1 MNRERGITLIAL
13 VITIIILLIL
23 AGVTISAIFGEE
35 GPIARAQEASFK
47 TEIAK
52 AKEQFDIYVS
62 EKKVLNQEFE
72 IGTLNAG
79 ETSLYYNTKPE
90 TEIGNIYTVLFN
102 VNKKYVKDFEI
113 IKGEMFYF
121 TQNEREAQWALE
133 MGMKT
138 NPYEIINGVLIS
150 SDKNLFLLDEATGTI
165 TIPERVKEVGEGTFA
180 GLKGIK
186 RIIIPPTCKRINN
199 SAFNGND
206 TLEEVLILADG
217 DQGVESIG
225 NYAFKDCIKLKVV
238 SMPNTVR
245 VLGTTVFG
253 NCSSLEKVQ
262 LSSRIE
268 VLSNNMFQNCSSLK
282 ELLIPNGIREMKG
295 FLLQGAISLI
305 NISLPASLEKIDNNC
320 FYDATSSLQN
330 ISLDGSN
337 QHFIVKNG
345 MLLSKDEKQIY
356 AVTKGTING
365 NTFNVPKGITY
376 VGSGTLMPY
385 TNIKKVVLPE
395 SVTSIEAGFFPWSVE
410 EIEIHPNN
418 PNYIS
423 INKQILSKDKKI
435 LYFCYSKELIIT
447 LEEGIEEISESA
459 LEKCN
464 NAKTINFPTS
474 LKRLKPQSLK
484 GIYNVKNIKL
494 GRNIEEI
501 CGEVFLYNFGIQNIE
516 IDSRNPN
523 FIAENAAIY
532 TKDKKKIIAFVNNE
546 ATSFKIPEGVKEIKQ
561 SAFSCREKLT
571 SIVLPE
577 TLTLIENS
585 AFYKCS
591 ALPTITIPNSVEKM
605 DGWGIFDDCS
615 ALKEIIVDKERGS
628 LNGSP
633 WGCIYGDRAVKWLR

>member
-1 MNRERGITLIAL
+1 MNKERGITLIAL

-52 AKEQFDIYVS
+52 AKEQFDLYVS

-435 LYFCYSKELIIT
+435 LYFCYSKELTIT
-447 LEEGIEEISESA
+447 LEEG
-459 LEKCN
+459 
-464 NAKTINFPTS
+464 
-474 LKRLKPQSLK
+474 
-484 GIYNVKNIKL
+484 
-494 GRNIEEI
+494 IEEI